1 MAPLRRVAVMDLS
14 GIASML
20 LYLKSIA
27 TGQRMSSA
35 RSTTVS
41 SQPPHEAHQYKATLG
56 LGISGLQ
63 LVGRGGG
70 LVVLGTTAASRGV
83 LRFHLRGEMFH
94 LRVPLLELPRHAQR
108 TQLLDL
114 ADHLVHHPL
123 DLLAFGG
130 RNPFQAHALLFDA

>member
-1 MAPLRRVAVMDLS
+1 MRNWLFRRSRWAISSCSVERMAPLRRVAVIDLS
-14 GIASML
+14 GIALSSM
-20 LYLKSIA
+20 YLKSIA
-27 TGQRMSSA
+27 TGQRTMSTAATTPRMSSA

-94 LRVPLLELPRHAQR
+94 LRVPLLELLR
-108 TQLLDL
+108 
-114 ADHLVHHPL
+114 
-123 DLLAFGG
+123 
-130 RNPFQAHALLFDA
+130 DA